1 MKFQRAAD
9 ASGVAHLLHDLAI
22 ERQWLVVELVRCL
35 NAVGR
40 KKAVEVPLPGNR
52 LVKLCRLLAFGLGQL
67 QAACLPVAPAIGI
80 GQVFGEALGKPVCVI
95 PLAQAQ
101 QQPGAP
107 FADGVVTQF
116 GVVFGHH
123 FQGACV
129 ETLGQRQPDLPGDGD
144 FLFGREGEAPSV
156 AVEQIQRLLR
166 VLTGE
171 AAQSERHDVG
181 HFRAGWHE
189 AIRLA
194 KHLRLLRDI
203 DHQLPLRLQGR
214 QAFDQIA
221 GHAVVTAL
229 DCQLGALPA
238 AFFGQQPFD
247 IPQFEQGITGVVL
260 RLADQPKALGRG
272 IGTWQVVA

>member
-1 MKFQRAAD
+1 MGHGKADVQVVPILRLADGADRREIPFLFIGKPRLRHQFVPAKETADVVPLAAAIDDLPAVVKFQRAAD

-40 KKAVEVPLPGNR
+40 KKAVEVPLLGNR
-52 LVKLCRLLAFGLGQL
+52 LVKLCRLLAFRLGQL

-80 GQVFGEALGKPVCVI
+80 GQVFGEALGKPVRVI

-156 AVEQIQRLLR
+156 AVEHIQRVLR
-166 VLTGE
+166 VLTG
-171 AAQSERHDVG
+171 
-181 HFRAGWHE
+181 
-189 AIRLA
+189 
-194 KHLRLLRDI
+194 
-203 DHQLPLRLQGR
+203 
-214 QAFDQIA
+214 
-221 GHAVVTAL
+221 
-229 DCQLGALPA
+229 
-238 AFFGQQPFD
+238 
-247 IPQFEQGITGVVL
+247 
-260 RLADQPKALGRG
+260 
-272 IGTWQVVA
+272 